1 MKINFKTL
9 PNQQLGNSVRCSEAN
24 ITRLSK
30 IFNKNTL
37 SALDNYA
44 TKKNMTV
51 YFQTLENDLF
61 DNTSMTVFKRG
72 EDDIKTYAM
81 NLSEGSKDSF
91 CDSLKLIYKNIEN
104 AYNSFKK

>member
-9 PNQQLGNSVRCSEAN
+9 PNLQLGNSVRCSQAN
-24 ITRLSK
+24 ITHLSK

-51 YFQTLENDLF
+51 YFTTIENDIF
-61 DNTSMTVFKRG
+61 DNTAMTVFKRG
-72 EDDIKTYAM
+72 ECNQRVYAM
-81 NLSEGSKDSF
+81 NLSDNSKDSF
-91 CDSLKLIYKNIEN
+91 SDSLKLIYKNIEN